1 MAVNTRQYNSVLVTG
16 TGATTRSVV
25 ASADNGAM
33 QINQITCRNT
43 SAGSLTVYFYIKT
56 DTTTSGTIYPVD
68 SVSVGAGATEII
80 TKMLNH
86 IVPSGG
92 SIQAY
97 DSSGAANYV
106 TVSCSEFR

>member
-1 MAVNTRQYNSVLVTG
+1 MAANNRQYNSVLVTG
-16 TGATTRSVV
+16 TTSTTRSVV
-25 ASADNGAM
+25 ANADNGALKV
-33 QINQITCRNT
+33 NQITCRNT
-43 SAGSLTVYFYIKT
+43 TAGAITVYFYIKT
-56 DTTTSGTIYPVD
+56 DTVTTGTIYPID
-68 SVSVGAGATEII
+68 SVSVGANTTEII

-86 IVPSGG
+86 IVPNGG